1 MGDERNAN
9 PDQLDHLA
17 NLLEHENG
25 ATGASIDLGE
35 MFTRATNLN
44 ASGEMTSLQPLQT
57 WLFDTSWDLRGRAA
71 GLRGE
76 DLTTLYSFPTD
87 LQGAVMPTIHGSKQF
102 WDMYRNGNRVGIP
115 AGMSATYMAD
125 YAFTG
130 VRPTNFMGRM
140 ATAGM
145 TPRVAGWL
153 GGSHSAASY
162 GGFMRNGSWFIPT
175 AQQSNLL
182 RVAGGSYTSS
192 IASGSSRL
200 SSFGTAMSNMSKAS
214 GLLRGAGVAGSA
226 FGTVTGV
233 VDLVNQGNPVEAFQN
248 DPSGYTVDVTGTAFN
263 ASMTAALVCPNPVTV
278 GLAVGT
284 GIAYG
289 AALVWDNWDTIT
301 DPQTYV
307 NAANAVVDAGEAVVD
322 TVADVG
328 GDIVDGIGDA
338 IGSLF

>member
-35 MFTRATNLN
+35 MFTRATNLD
-44 ASGEMTSLQPLQT
+44 ASGEMASLQPLQT

-87 LQGAVMPTIHGSKQF
+87 LQGAVMPTIHGGMGL
-102 WDMYRNGNRVGIP
+102 WNMYRTGERVGIP
-115 AGMSATYMAD
+115 AGKAAMYMAD
-125 YAFTG
+125 YAYG
-130 VRPTNFMGRM
+130 ISPTNFMGRM
-140 ATAGM
+140 ATRGM
-145 TPRVAGWL
+145 SPRVAGIL
-153 GGSHSAASY
+153 GGSHQAAQY
-162 GGFMRNGSWFIPT
+162 GSFARNGSFFVPS
-175 AQQSNLL
+175 AQQANLL
-182 RVAGGSYTSS
+182 RVAGGSYTVST
-192 IASGSSRL
+192 ASGASRL

-214 GLLRGAGVAGSA
+214 GVLRGAGIAGSA

-328 GDIVDGIGDA
+328 GDIVDGVGDA